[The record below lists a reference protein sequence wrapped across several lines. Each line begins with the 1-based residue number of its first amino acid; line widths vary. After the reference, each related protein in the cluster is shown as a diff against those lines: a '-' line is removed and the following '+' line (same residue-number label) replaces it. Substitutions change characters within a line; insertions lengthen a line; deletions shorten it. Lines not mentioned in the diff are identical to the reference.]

1 MRILTVISNYN
12 EQGSILDCIRD
23 FQQNA
28 PANADLLVVDN
39 ASTDASLDIVR
50 REGVDY
56 LAHPVN
62 SGGSSGV
69 IKTSL
74 LYAYLSDYDVYT
86 HMDGDNQHN
95 AAELASLVEP
105 IAEGSADLVVGSRFI
120 SKEGFQSSVP
130 RRVAIHFFSTVVSAL
145 LRQRITDLTS
155 GFRAYG
161 RDVIRF
167 FATQYRH
174 ELEACVQMIMVA
186 GYAGFRIKEVP
197 IAPKPRLTGR
207 SEFTF
212 TKAFAF
218 PFYATISLIG
228 TLVER
233 KT

>member
-12 EQGSILDCIRD
+12 EQGAIMNCIRD
-23 FQQNA
+23 FRENA
-28 PANADLLVVDN
+28 PVGADLLVVDN

-74 LYAYLSDYDVYT
+74 VYAYLNDYDVYA

-95 AAELASLVEP
+95 AAELGSLVAP
-105 IAEGSADLVVGSRFI
+105 IADGTADLVVGSRFI
-120 SKEGFQSSVP
+120 SKAGFQSSVQ
-130 RRVAIHFFSTVVSAL
+130 RRAAIHFFSAVVSGL
-145 LRQRITDLTS
+145 LRQKITDLTS
-155 GFRAYG
+155 GFRAYSK
-161 RDVIRF
+161 DLIRF

-186 GYAGFRIKEVP
+186 GYNGFRIREVP
-197 IAPKPRLTGR
+197 IAPKPRLTGK
-207 SEFTF
+207 SEYTF

-233 KT
+233 KS